1 MTSIIQ
7 LIRRSHAA
15 LRKSER
21 KVADYVLGHADDVIH
36 MRIVDLAQEAHVS
49 EPTVVRFCRAIG
61 YNSFQS
67 FKLALA
73 QYVAHHPREA
83 AALPVSPFPAIDEAV
98 AGIEQWR
105 HRLDT
110 EQLRCA
116 AAQLAGARRILIADS
131 SGDTA
136 AAAAHLQ
143 RGLWERGSAALL
155 VGAGQLPVPGQS
167 DLVVRFETGRLAAN
181 AGSPGRLLL
190 WEGGDAAAELPVD
203 GAVTALLLVEL
214 LLAAVP
220 TVER

>member
-1 MTSIIQ
+1 LTSIIQ
-7 LIRRSHAA
+7 LIRRSHAT

-83 AALPVSPFPAIDEAV
+83 AVLPTSPFPAIDEAV
-98 AGIEQWR
+98 ASIDQWR

-110 EQLRCA
+110 EQLGRA
-116 AAQLAGARRILIADS
+116 AALMAGARRIVIAS
-131 SGDTA
+131 SDAETV

-155 VGAGQLPVPGQS
+155 VSTSHSPVLGQS
-167 DLVVRFETGRLAAN
+167 DLMVRFEDGGVANETGAQ
-181 AGSPGRLLL
+181 GKLLL
-190 WEGGDAAAELPVD
+190 REGATIAAELPVE
-203 GAVTALLLVEL
+203 GAVTALLLVKL
-214 LLAAVP
+214 LLAAIP
-220 TVER
+220 AVEW